1 MPLKTVTIVVG
12 TDRHET
18 IPVVYVGNAETF
30 LASVRAACEQSGT
43 IYTNIPD
50 VVVACQTLMKRREF
64 DFEIILFRD
73 GVQIIYRV
81 DINGDLI
88 EPWPDEF
95 FEIGFHLRFHFN
107 DSVK

>member
-12 TDRHET
+12 TDRPET

-30 LASVRAACEQSGT
+30 LETVRAACEQSGT
-43 IYTNIPD
+43 IHTNIPD
-50 VVVACQTLMKRREF
+50 VVVACQTLLRRGEF
-64 DFEIILFRD
+64 NFVILLCRD
-73 GVQIIYRV
+73 GSQTLFHV
-81 DINGDLI
+81 DTKGELI

-95 FEIGFHLRFHFN
+95 FEIGFHLRFFFN